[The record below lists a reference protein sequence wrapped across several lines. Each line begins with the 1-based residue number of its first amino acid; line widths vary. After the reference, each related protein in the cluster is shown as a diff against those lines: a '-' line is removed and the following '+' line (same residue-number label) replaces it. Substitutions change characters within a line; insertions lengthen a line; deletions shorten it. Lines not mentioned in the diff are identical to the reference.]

1 MKDGN
6 RPERA
11 HFLRAPSP
19 ETKIWRYMDFT
30 KFVFMLEERA
40 LFFSRADHL
49 LDPFEGRA
57 SETSLKSDEA
67 LEPSLS
73 RSDGAA
79 GSGSGARQRFFIN
92 SWHVNEHESIAMWK
106 LFAKSDDAIAVESTY
121 GRLRACLPANVG
133 AEGEPRGA
141 HIDAAL
147 VEYVDPEHSEKLPF
161 DFCEFLRK
169 RKEFEHE
176 RELRAFFDVAWGEGA
191 TRKVDLAEEA
201 GRLVD
206 VDLERLMVR
215 IHLGPGSSAWYRG
228 LVERLL
234 RRFGFE
240 THVKPS
246 DLEPARRG

>member
-1 MKDGN
+1 VAMKDGN

-169 RKEFEHE
+169 RRSSSMSGNCVPSSTSPGVRE
-176 RELRAFFDVAWGEGA
+176 RRARWIWQRKPAGWWTSTWNVSWSGSTSALGLRRGTADW
-191 TRKVDLAEEA
+191 
-201 GRLVD
+201 
-206 VDLERLMVR
+206 
-215 IHLGPGSSAWYRG
+215 SSASCADSGSR
-228 LVERLL
+228 
-234 RRFGFE
+234 
-240 THVKPS
+240 PM
-246 DLEPARRG
+246 